1 MVYIGNNTMKIV
13 LFAWVRRLFS
23 KWFPTK
29 TKQTTKTALAASSGP
44 RLYFDEDEEYVSLK
58 AILEN
63 GHLLNF
69 IKVNKKVLAR
79 DADEHTAILWE

>member
-1 MVYIGNNTMKIV
+1 MKIA

-44 RLYFDEDEEYVSLK
+44 RLYLDEDSEYVTFK
-58 AILEN
+58 GITED
-63 GHLLNF
+63 GYIVNF
-69 IKVNKKVLAR
+69 IKMNKKHLHDGHV
-79 DADEHTAILWE
+79 AILWE